1 MFEKLLSPYT
11 INGMTLPNRLVV
23 PAMVTRLS
31 GQDGFVNQ
39 DITDRYVRFAKGGTG
54 LIVVEAMSVHGAKSG
69 PLLSIAS
76 DQFKPGLSDLV
87 KKIHH
92 TSDSKVIPQ
101 IIHFL
106 KTARS
111 GWRQKIEDLSPAE
124 IKLIIEQYAQ
134 TASRARHGRFAGIEL

>member
-31 GQDGFVNQ
+31 GEDGFINQ

-54 LIVVEAMSVHGAKSG
+54 LIVVEAMAVHVAKSG
-69 PLLSIAS
+69 PLLRICGEEY
-76 DQFKPGLSDLV
+76 KPGLSQLV
-87 KKIHH
+87 KEVHA

-106 KTARS
+106 KIARS
-111 GWRQKIEDLSPAE
+111 
-124 IKLIIEQYAQ
+124 
-134 TASRARHGRFAGIEL
+134 